1 MPAKL
6 ILKPAH
12 YENAD
17 LIPAAEQL
25 WELFINDDTLPCPYL
40 IKRGPEQEL
49 RFLLALLDK
58 IKYSL
63 QFAKR
68 SFYVIYDHFA
78 SGYLMNGKNEKRAKD
93 IRYARK
99 FNTAGAARM
108 CSGIPPKIKRHGDLE
123 LIVVSF
129 DEPIL

>member
-6 ILKPAH
+6 ILQPAH
-12 YENAD
+12 YEHSD

-25 WELFINDDTLPCPYL
+25 WELFIHDDTLPMPYL

-49 RFLLALLDK
+49 RFVFALLDK
-58 IKYSL
+58 LKYSL
-63 QFAKR
+63 QFNKR
-68 SFYVIYDHFA
+68 SFYVIYDHFC
-78 SGYLMNGKNEKRAKD
+78 SGYMMNGKTEKVTKD
-93 IRYARK
+93 VRLARK

-123 LIVVSF
+123 IIQVSF